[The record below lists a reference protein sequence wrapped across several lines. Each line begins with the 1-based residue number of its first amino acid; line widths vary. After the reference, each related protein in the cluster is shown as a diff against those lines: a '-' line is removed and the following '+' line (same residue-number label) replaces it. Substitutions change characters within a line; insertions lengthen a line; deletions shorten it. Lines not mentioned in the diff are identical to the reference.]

1 MRFTDIFIRRP
12 VLASVVSLMIL
23 VLGLRSY
30 GSLPVLQFPRTQNTV
45 VTVTTT
51 FYGADPDV
59 IAGFITTPL
68 ENAIAQANG
77 IDYMT
82 SSSTP
87 GVSVIT
93 VNLRLNYDGD
103 KALTEISTKVSSV
116 LNQLPAGSQ
125 QPTFTVKVGQTIDAM
140 YIGFSSSVLGA
151 NKITDYLIRVV
162 QPKLQAVPGVQ
173 TAELLG
179 AKVFALRAWLDPNKL
194 TAYGLTGADVTQAL
208 ASNDY
213 ISGIGAT
220 KGQMVQVSLTASTS
234 VHSVEEFKNL
244 VVKQTDTALVRL
256 RDVATVVLGAED
268 YETEVG
274 FDGKKAV
281 YVGIQVAPAANLLDV
296 IKGVHDVLPGI
307 VAQLPQGLSGE
318 IVYDSTE
325 FVNSAIDEV
334 VRSLLEALAIVTL
347 VVFAFLGSVRSALI
361 PTIAIPL
368 SLIGAFT
375 VMLAL
380 GYSINLLTLLALVLG
395 IGLVVDDAIIV
406 VENVNRHL
414 AAGMAP
420 IPAAIAGAR
429 ELGGPI
435 IAMTVVLVAVYVP
448 IGFQS
453 GLTGALFAEFA
464 FTLVGAVTVSGV
476 IALTLSPMMSS
487 RLLTSEA
494 RKGRLV
500 AFVDRQF
507 ERLHRRYISL
517 LRGSLNYLPVTSVFA
532 AIVLGSVYFLYAG
545 AKTELAPMEDQGIVI
560 TSSLSSPD
568 STLQQRLI
576 YARQIFEIFA
586 KHPETAHVFQLD
598 VPGQNIG
605 GDVFKPWDQRRLTT
619 NQLQPMLQQEMAQV
633 AGART
638 VAFQPPPLPGS
649 FGLPVQFVIQT
660 TDPFERLNDV
670 AHEFLDVAVKSGM
683 FIFLDTDLKLDLP
696 QAVVTIDRDKTAQLG
711 LKMSDVGGNLS
722 AMLGGGYVNYF
733 SLAGRSY
740 KVIPQVQQRYR
751 LNTQQLLDY
760 NVRTASGAAVPLSTV
775 ATIATKT
782 VPESL
787 NHFQQLNSA
796 TIQGVAMPFVA
807 AGDAITFLKDLAA
820 RTLPQGYGIDYAGLS
835 RQYVQE
841 STGFAVTFGFALIII
856 FLALAALFESFR
868 DPMIILVSV
877 PMSIAGALIFIS
889 LGIGGAT
896 LNIYTEV
903 GLVTLMGLIS
913 KHGILIVE
921 FANELQMQGKTKREA
936 IELASG
942 IRLRPILMT
951 TAAMVLGVIPLITA
965 TGAGAVSRFNMGL
978 VIASGLAVGTLFTLF
993 VVPAVYLLIAT
1004 DHSRTSDGQAKLAHG
1019 KPTGDDA

>member
-30 GSLPVLQFPRTQNTV
+30 NLLPVLQFPRTTNTV

-82 SSSTP
+82 SASTP
-87 GVSVIT
+87 GVSTIT

-116 LNQLPAGSQ
+116 LNQLPPGSQ
-125 QPTFTVKVGQTIDAM
+125 QPVFTVKVGQTIDAM
-140 YIGFSSSVLGA
+140 YIGFNSGVLNA
-151 NKITDYLIRVV
+151 NQITDYLIRVV
-162 QPKLQAVPGVQ
+162 QPKLQAVAGVQ

-179 AKVFALRAWLDPNKL
+179 AKIFALRAWLDPNKL

-208 ASNDY
+208 AGNDY
-213 ISGIGAT
+213 ISGIGTT

-244 VVKQTDTALVRL
+244 IVKQTDTALVRL

-268 YETEVG
+268 YESEVG

-307 VAQLPQGLSGE
+307 IAQLPQGLSGE

-334 VRSLLEALAIVTL
+334 IRSLLEALVIVTL
-347 VVFAFLGSVRSALI
+347 VVFAFLGSVRSAVI
-361 PTIAIPL
+361 PTVAIPL
-368 SLIGAFT
+368 SLVGTLTI
-375 VMLAL
+375 MLAL
-380 GYSINLLTLLALVLG
+380 GYSINLLTLLALVLA

-420 IPAAIAGAR
+420 IPAAIVAAR

-435 IAMTVVLVAVYVP
+435 IAMTVVLIAVYVP

-494 RKGRLV
+494 RKSRLV
-500 AFVDRQF
+500 GFVDRQF
-507 ERLHRRYISL
+507 ERLHRRYISML
-517 LRGSLNYLPVTSVFA
+517 HGSLNYLPVTSVFA
-532 AIVLGSVYFLYAG
+532 AIVLGSIYFLYAG
-545 AKTELAPMEDQGIVI
+545 AKTELAPMEDQGIVV
-560 TSSLSSPD
+560 TSSISSPD
-568 STLQQRLI
+568 STLQQRLM
-576 YARQIFEIFA
+576 YARQVFEIFG
-586 KHPETAHVFQLD
+586 KHAETAHVFQLD

-605 GDVFKPWDQRRLTT
+605 GDVYKPWDQRNLTT
-619 NQLQPMLQQEMAQV
+619 NQLQPILQQELAQIV
-633 AGART
+633 GARI

-649 FGLPVQFVIQT
+649 FGLPIQFIIET
-660 TDPFERLNDV
+660 TEPFERLNDV
-670 AHEFLDVAVKSGM
+670 AREFLDAAVKSGM
-683 FIFLDTDLKLDLP
+683 FIFLDSDLKLDLP

-711 LKMSDVGGNLS
+711 LKMSDVGGSLA

-760 NVRTASGAAVPLSTV
+760 NVRTAGGAVVPLSTV
-775 ATIATKT
+775 ATLATKT

-807 AGDAITFLKDLAA
+807 AGDAIEFLRDLAA
-820 RTLPQGYGIDYAGLS
+820 RTLPQGYSIDYGGLS

-841 STGFAVTFGFALIII
+841 SSGFATTFGFALIVI

-889 LGIGGAT
+889 LGVGGAT

-921 FANELQMQGKTKREA
+921 FANELQMQGKTKRDA
-936 IELASG
+936 IEIASG

-965 TGAGAVSRFNMGL
+965 TGAGAVSRFDMGL
-978 VIASGLAVGTLFTLF
+978 VIASGLTVGTLFTLF

-1004 DHSRTSDGQAKLAHG
+1004 DHSRRSKEGAELAGLPAH
-1019 KPTGDDA
+1019 KT